1 MVKSK
6 KKKTLFKDV
15 VRTCIFKDIEESL
28 LQLYPDQKKNIK
40 GYKYVF
46 QTLRL
51 MRLRYSKERMVID
64 ISKLGRGRKAYFSVS
79 GVYAQKSRQQSYA
92 IEFTPWSE
100 WLGLEVGNQVLNK
113 IPKDEIIAH
122 CLWEMTFMGFTQD
135 KIRKKLN
142 ALKKQSRDIKE
153 GKVKTILF
161 EEVMLL
167 LKSKIKL
174 HRLKNKVAVISPGRI
189 RISSKNKKAPLQK
202 QGGLL
207 PVN

>member
-1 MVKSK
+1 MFKGK
-6 KKKTLFKDV
+6 NEKTF
-15 VRTCIFKDIEESL
+15 FKDIIGACVFKNVKEAL
-28 LQLYPDQKKNIK
+28 LRLYPNQKKNIK

-64 ISKLGRGRKAYFSVS
+64 ISKVGRGRKAYFSVS

-92 IEFTPWSE
+92 IAFTPWSE
-100 WLGLEVGNQVLNK
+100 WLGLEVGNQVLKK
-113 IPKDEIIAH
+113 IPKNEIIAH

-153 GKVKTILF
+153 GKVKTIPF
-161 EEVMLL
+161 EEVMLR
-167 LKSKIKL
+167 LKSKIK
-174 HRLKNKVAVISPGRI
+174 KDNTNK
-189 RISSKNKKAPLQK
+189 
-202 QGGLL
+202 
-207 PVN
+207 